1 MLFTLI
7 VAGVAGAATPYVQD
21 QVTEALYRV
30 LGEERMPDAGGRRVA
45 AFATMLLAAAILLVL
60 VSDDVSPVLL
70 VIGGTIGAFQKEI
83 RAAISD
89 RMG

>member
-1 MLFTLI
+1 MLLTLI
-7 VAGVAGAATPYVQD
+7 VAGLAGAATPHVQD
-21 QVTEALYRV
+21 RVTEALLSL

-45 AFATMLLAAAILLVL
+45 AFATMLLAAAVLLVL
-60 VSDDVSPVLL
+60 VSDEVSPVLL

-83 RAAISD
+83 RAALSD